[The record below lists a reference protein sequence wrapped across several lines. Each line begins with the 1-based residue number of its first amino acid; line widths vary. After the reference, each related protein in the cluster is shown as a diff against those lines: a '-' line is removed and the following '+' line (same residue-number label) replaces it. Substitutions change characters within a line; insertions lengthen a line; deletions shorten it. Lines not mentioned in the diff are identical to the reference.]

1 MFDIKYQTI
10 SLTRGDSATLT
21 VELVKANGEPYE
33 LQEGN
38 NHTLT
43 VYTGNKSTSS
53 YGFPPDTE
61 LQYIVIY
68 SS

>member
-10 SLTRGDSATLT
+10 SLTRGDSA
-21 VELVKANGEPYE
+21 
-33 LQEGN
+33 
-38 NHTLT
+38 TLT